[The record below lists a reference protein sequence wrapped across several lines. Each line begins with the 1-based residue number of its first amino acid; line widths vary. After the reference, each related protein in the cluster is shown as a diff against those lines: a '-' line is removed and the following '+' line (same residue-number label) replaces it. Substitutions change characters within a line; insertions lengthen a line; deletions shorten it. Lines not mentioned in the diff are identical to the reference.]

1 MSWDYSDTP
10 LNFNGRTNLMYALI
24 WGFLGLVWVR
34 FVYPWL
40 ARLIEKIPKRAGGV
54 MTAVL
59 IIFMAFNA
67 FMSCAAVY
75 RWQDRAEHPKT
86 DNAFIQYIDYH
97 FDDEKMEFLFPNMKA
112 PD

>member
-1 MSWDYSDTP
+1 
-10 LNFNGRTNLMYALI
+10 MYALI

-34 FVYPWL
+34 FVYPWM

-59 IIFMAFNA
+59 IIFMVFNA

-75 RWQDRAEHPKT
+75 RWQDRAEQPKT
-86 DNAFIQYIDYH
+86 DNAIIQYIDYH

-112 PD
+112 PEKD